1 MHLEQLKKNSFK
13 RTLLLHTINLN
24 ILLSNATFLVNDLND
39 LGVWRLPW
47 ETAQGKKSYAYGTN
61 YNCFDLME
69 LFSDRDAVGLAG

>member
-1 MHLEQLKKNSFK
+1 M
-13 RTLLLHTINLN
+13 
-24 ILLSNATFLVNDLND
+24 LSNATFLVNDLND

-69 LFSDRDAVGLAG
+69 LFSDRHAVGLAG